1 MGRAA
6 VRETLTM
13 AADGERRPTSPRWGR
28 KAHGVSP
35 PVFLASAIIILAVAA
50 FAVTQRE
57 TANAVFP
64 ALLHG
69 VTTRFGWFYLL
80 AVAGFLSFVGWLAVS
95 PFGRIRLGADDSTP
109 EFGQLPWFAMLFSA
123 GMGIGLV
130 FFGVAEPISHYVAP
144 PSGGP
149 GGTTE
154 AARRAMIVTFFHWGV
169 HAWAIY
175 AVAGLALAY
184 FAFRRGLPLSIRS
197 ALFPLIG
204 ARIHGPIGHAIDVFA
219 VISTLFGVATSLGLG
234 VMQVNA
240 GLSHLFGAPM
250 SLPVQLWLI
259 AGITAIATLSV
270 VTGLDRG
277 IRRISELNLG
287 LAFAL
292 LLFVLATGPTLHL
305 LNAFTQNLGAYL
317 SDFVR
322 LTFRNFAYEPNE
334 WIASW
339 TLFYWGWWIAWAPFV
354 GMFIAR
360 ISRGRTIREFIL
372 GVLLA
377 PAGFTFIWLTVFG
390 NTALWLERTG
400 AAPLAETVQTNL
412 PVALFVLLE
421 QLPLGGITAAL
432 ATLLVVTFFVTS
444 SDSGSLVI
452 DMMTSGGDPDP
463 PLWTRV
469 FWALTEGVVAA
480 ALLVAGGLTAL
491 QAASLT
497 SALPFTAIMI
507 LICIGLWRGL
517 RDEPIRAPAPPGA
530 QAVGAAPPLPR

>member
-400 AAPLAETVQTNL
+400 AAPLAETVDQS
-412 PVALFVLLE
+412 ARGFVRSARAIAAGRHYGRFGYAA
-421 QLPLGGITAAL
+421 GGHVFRH
-432 ATLLVVTFFVTS
+432 LVRQRIAG
-444 SDSGSLVI
+444 DRHDDLWRRSGSAAV
-452 DMMTSGGDPDP
+452 DT
-463 PLWTRV
+463 
-469 FWALTEGVVAA
+469 GVLGAYRGRRGRR
-480 ALLVAGGLTAL
+480 LAGGGRLDGFAGRFPDL
-491 QAASLT
+491 RFAVHGDHDPHLHRPLAWAA
-497 SALPFTAIMI
+497 
-507 LICIGLWRGL
+507 G
-517 RDEPIRAPAPPGA
+517 
-530 QAVGAAPPLPR
+530 